1 MSSPSAAEA
10 ALRAADALPVG
21 LEQIEAAERALA
33 LAHEDGDRAQ
43 EVQARIVLVAA
54 LEAARPGLAVL
65 PHLSALLAAL
75 DADEVTERQR
85 FEILWECRFA
95 LARTRRSAR
104 VPLPAVRRVYADME
118 RRYREEGASPQVY
131 AKYRALLARDLET
144 PVLAE
149 AWVERWRHGTRDDL
163 SDCRWC
169 DLAAEARIIA
179 ETDPEAALRQ
189 VADLVEG
196 REGCGEE
203 PHRLYGEAADW
214 AMRAG
219 QVELAEACHRLGW
232 PMIAG
237 IERFAAAMSDH
248 AMYLARAGRIG
259 RATRLALETLPFL
272 DDRLDDLDL
281 AAASARIA
289 RVLRAARGHRVLPE
303 TLSGRPAEDV
313 VADLEASGR
322 DLARRFDAR
331 NRTERVSTRLAES
344 ARMRLYPVQA
354 TDEALALDALERALL
369 GDGGAESRPG
379 ARLPDSVG
387 ELASALRTASDAL
400 DAVRVTEVVEGWI
413 DRRDALLPVSEA
425 GDHADVAYLE
435 RRGLMVA
442 QARGDQELAAALMT
456 SATAS
461 AEASDDEAT
470 VLRTEIEWLHQAAL
484 TGDGEAWQR
493 AEELVERLLE
503 LGERRT
509 AAGALMALS
518 RNPDPRAGAA
528 YAVRAAKIFATA
540 GARQWEATALQAAGF
555 ATAWFDPRE
564 AERLLDRAHDR
575 ATALGMPQI
584 AVAIRATQGKTAWLR
599 GDLERA
605 IDLYAL
611 AAEGADAFGAADPF
625 GLRVQ
630 LCEVLVAARDWERL
644 LEEAGLLLAAVG
656 PRRDPRELAVA
667 HRFVGLALQ
676 ELGDHHEAVEVLV
689 PTTAAPAH
697 PADTLVGPAV
707 WALGQSL
714 VGVRRP
720 DLAAD
725 AFARS
730 ASIFAHTASV
740 PQACIAHEA
749 AGRASWEVGRLH
761 EAAAQYAAA
770 ARMAASA
777 GDRDRLVSSLTAL
790 AGVMAADGRVEDAL
804 ATLDRVLTEVEEL
817 EGGLSEPDRERLE
830 AQVDLQAGVL
840 LIDAGDDARAE
851 EARERLERARGVWD
865 RRGDEADVAVVDAS
879 LARLESGSLA

>member
-21 LEQIEAAERALA
+21 PEQVEAAERALT
-33 LAHEDGDRAQ
+33 LAQADGDRAQ

-65 PHLSALLAAL
+65 PHLSALLASL
-75 DADEVTERQR
+75 DGGEVTERQR

-149 AWVERWRHGTRDDL
+149 AWVERWRNGTRDDL

-169 DLAAEARIIA
+169 DLAADARITA

-219 QVELAEACHRLGW
+219 HVELAEACHRLGW
-232 PMIAG
+232 PLIAG

-272 DDRLDDLDL
+272 DERLDDLDL

-331 NRTERVSTRLAES
+331 NRTERVSARIAES

-354 TDEALALDALERALL
+354 TDEALGLDALERALL
-369 GDGGAESRPG
+369 GDGGAEPRPG
-379 ARLPDSVG
+379 ARLPGSVG
-387 ELASALRTASDAL
+387 ELAAALRTASDAL

-413 DRRDALLPVSEA
+413 DRREALLPVSDPGE
-425 GDHADVAYLE
+425 HADVAYLE

-442 QARGDQELAAALMT
+442 QARGDERLAAALMT
-456 SATAS
+456 SATSS

-493 AEELVERLLE
+493 AEELVDRLLE

-644 LEEAGLLLAAVG
+644 GEEAGLLLAAAR
-656 PRRDPRELAVA
+656 PRHDPRELAVA
-667 HRFVGLALQ
+667 HRFIGLALQ

-707 WALGQSL
+707 WALGRSL

-725 AFARS
+725 AFARA
-730 ASIFAHTASV
+730 ASILAHTASV

-749 AGRASWEVGRLH
+749 AGRASWEVGRLQD
-761 EAAAQYAAA
+761 AAAQYAAA

-790 AGVMAADGRVEDAL
+790 AGVMGADGRIDDAL
-804 ATLDRVLTEVEEL
+804 ATLDRVLPEVEQL
-817 EGGLSEPDRERLE
+817 EDGLEEPDRERLE

-851 EARERLERARGVWD
+851 EARERLERAREVWD